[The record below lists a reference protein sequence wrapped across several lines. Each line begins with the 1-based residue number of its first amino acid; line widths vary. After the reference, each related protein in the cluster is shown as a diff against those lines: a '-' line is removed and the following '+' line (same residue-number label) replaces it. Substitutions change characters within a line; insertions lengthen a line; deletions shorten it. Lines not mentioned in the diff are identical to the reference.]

1 MYIKYSLL
9 LVMDSSKLIINSSI
23 LNKRYLKK
31 FIQAIKIKY
40 LGKTETER
48 KNFTLDVG
56 FTTMKNVG

>member
-1 MYIKYSLL
+1 MY
-9 LVMDSSKLIINSSI
+9 V
-23 LNKRYLKK
+23 
-31 FIQAIKIKY
+31 KIKY